1 MEGTVQHQADAA
13 CLGRMDVGKLELA
26 ENLRLADHHR
36 IQTGADAKQM
46 ARGVT
51 ACEPIERASKERRV
65 NFAVG
70 GEKIYS
76 FIAGAGGISRHAD
89 YLDPVAG
96 RDQRGFGDCRR
107 TLPESAERLHDL
119 FIGIRE
125 PFTDRDR
132 SNAMVNANN
141 EQRFVH
147 YLY

>member
-1 MEGTVQHQADAA
+1 
-13 CLGRMDVGKLELA
+13 
-26 ENLRLADHHR
+26 
-36 IQTGADAKQM
+36 M

-51 ACEPIERASKERRV
+51 ACAPIEGGSKEARV

-76 FIAGAGGISRHAD
+76 FIAGAGGVSRHAD

-107 TLPESAERLHDL
+107 TLPEPAERRHDL

-125 PFTDRDR
+125 SFADRDR
-132 SNAMVNANN
+132 SSAMVNANN